1 MSYNNSKLSL
11 RGTGGAM
18 KNDIRFRDVHHP
30 WHLPYLKIC
39 IIKDCRTKPYYDGST
54 YFTCCLSCLRERELG
69 PFHYNPNPRLH
80 NAEAQ
85 TPKLLKVATQAI
97 EPDVDADGV
106 VIPLDSNDLF

>member
-1 MSYNNSKLSL
+1 MSDDNSKLSL

-54 YFTCCLSCLRERELG
+54 YFTCCLSCLRELELG
-69 PFHYNPNPRLH
+69 PFYKNKNPRLF
-80 NAEAQ
+80 NTKRQFKAV
-85 TPKLLKVATQAI
+85 PRVATVAI
-97 EPDVDADGV
+97 DGV
-106 VIPLDSNDLF
+106 VSSTLN